1 MRKYDFSY
9 QSEIF
14 FLYLF
19 HPFCLIA
26 ALVLKLW
33 FFFAKFIN
41 GLKIFSREWLFTT
54 NHKKLGLNY
63 IIFAAFSGL
72 FGTLLS
78 TAIRVELSQPGSL
91 LFNNNS
97 NSYHTVVGMHA
108 IIMVFYLVTPL
119 VFGGFGNY
127 FLPIQVGARDVAYPR
142 LNNFSL
148 WLLPAALLTAVRTLW
163 EGIKVSAPLIN
174 TERAF
179 DPLKWKTNL
188 SDGSLYYSYN
198 LDTKSTY
205 DFNSYSFKSE
215 VKNQIELN
223 TLMDER
229 VEGNR
234 GDCSNL
240 PLSADDLNSF
250 LPLVNKTA
258 SLKSTLAGWTFT
270 TPFSQSRFT
279 GTPVDWALAALL
291 IATLSSILTL
301 INLIVTWR
309 FLRGRGSR
317 YQKDFFPILL
327 IAVILAIRLLI
338 LVSPILT
345 AGLLMLIADRHFS
358 TSFFTVRAGG
368 DVLLFQHLFWFFGH
382 PEVYILIMPAFG
394 ITSTIIPYYVRK
406 PLGSKMHM
414 VYAMHAISAM
424 GMVVWGHH
432 MYLVGIDHKAR
443 IMFFVVTVMIAL
455 PASVKV
461 CGWVAA
467 LINST
472 TFTSIELLFA
482 ITFVGFFIIGGVSG
496 SICANAATDI
506 ILHDTY
512 YIVGHF
518 HIMLSGAL
526 MAMLMAYIYFNLRE
540 FIGVYYSWYL
550 SFLHLVLHALGH
562 VFTFIP
568 MLWLG
573 YAGMPRRIQDYPWG
587 YAGWHSV
594 ASMGHVIV
602 LASIICFISSIAI
615 SVYVKKPAT
624 SRNNGLPF
632 VSTRAAFLM
641 NDRQYARS
649 AILSNDVTGKKLVR
663 AYILNNCNNDII

>member
-1 MRKYDFSY
+1 M
-9 QSEIF
+9 
-14 FLYLF
+14 
-19 HPFCLIA
+19 
-26 ALVLKLW
+26 
-33 FFFAKFIN
+33 KF
-41 GLKIFSREWLFTT
+41 LKIFIREWCYTT

-63 IIFAAFSGL
+63 ILFAGFSGL

-78 TAIRVELSQPGSL
+78 TAIRVELSQPGSC

-163 EGIKVSAPLIN
+163 EGIKTSAPIQN
-174 TERAF
+174 CERNF
-179 DPLKWKTNL
+179 DPLKWKADIISGNF
-188 SDGSLYYSYN
+188 YYSYSLEVATTFNFKDLVTNN
-198 LDTKSTY
+198 LQFRSS
-205 DFNSYSFKSE
+205 NL
-215 VKNQIELN
+215 ELN
-223 TLMDER
+223 TSQNINFLLNEVDQ
-229 VEGNR
+229 
-234 GDCSNL
+234 CSNL
-240 PLSADDLNSF
+240 PVSIDNLNSF
-250 LPLVNKTA
+250 LPLINKTA
-258 SLKSTLAGWTFT
+258 SLKSTMAGWTFT

-279 GTPVDWALAALL
+279 GSPVDWALAALL
-291 IATLSSILTL
+291 LATFSSILTL
-301 INLIVTWR
+301 VNLIITWR

-317 YQKDFFPILL
+317 YQKDFFPIML
-327 IAVILAIRLLI
+327 ISVILAIRLLI

-443 IMFFVVTVMIAL
+443 VLFFVVTVMIAL
-455 PASVKV
+455 PASIKV

-472 TFTSIELLFA
+472 TFISIELLFA
-482 ITFVGFFIIGGVSG
+482 IAFVGFFIIGGISG

-540 FIGVYYSWYL
+540 FIGVYYSWYI
-550 SFLHLVLHALGH
+550 SFMHLFFHVVGH
-562 VFTFIP
+562 FFTFIP

-594 ASMGHVIV
+594 ASMGHIIV
-602 LASIICFISSIAI
+602 LCSILCFIISIALSI
-615 SVYVKKPAT
+615 YIKKPAT

-632 VSTRAAFLM
+632 CSTRVAFLF
-641 NDRQYARS
+641 
-649 AILSNDVTGKKLVR
+649 
-663 AYILNNCNNDII
+663 NDIHYTRMASLLIDITGNKYTREFITEQILTETI